1 MLPSRESMD
10 FPFSLW
16 RATSFSFIINLFDL
30 LINFIKIVRNGPLP
44 SEFPER
50 GATMKSKKA
59 KPHYH
64 GHRGRLR
71 ARFLQG
77 GAAALQDYE
86 LLELLLTFAIPY
98 SDVKPLAKNLINH
111 FGSFG
116 GVLDAPPET
125 LMEFMG
131 LKEYSACLIHLMK
144 ACHEVYLKEEAM
156 KRQRIPS
163 LDVLVDYC
171 RTAMGG
177 LKDEQFRVL
186 YLNSQNEIIT
196 EEILQEGTVN
206 QTVVYPRK
214 ILELALKHKAAGLI
228 LVHNHPSGN
237 PTPSASDKE
246 LTQTVIKASKALNLT
261 VHDHL
266 IISRHE
272 YFSLAEHDML

>member
-1 MLPSRESMD
+1 MSTPTKPPTE
-10 FPFSLW
+10 
-16 RATSFSFIINLFDL
+16 
-30 LINFIKIVRNGPLP
+30 
-44 SEFPER
+44 
-50 GATMKSKKA
+50 

-71 ARFLQG
+71 GRFQAG
-77 GAAALQDYE
+77 GAGALQDYE
-86 LLELLLTFAIPY
+86 LLELLLTYAIPY
-98 SDVKPLAKNLINH
+98 SDVKPLAKNLIAH
-111 FGSFG
+111 FGSFSQ
-116 GVLDAPPET
+116 VLDAPQEALLEVTAQDIKGRTLRLTEFSAT
-125 LMEFMG
+125 LMRLVKSCFE
-131 LKEYSACLIHLMK
+131 I
-144 ACHEVYLKEEAM
+144 YLKEEALS
-156 KRQRIPS
+156 RQRIPS
-163 LDVLVDYC
+163 LEVLVDYC

-214 ILELALKHKAAGLI
+214 ILELALKHKASGLI

-237 PTPSASDKE
+237 LNPSASDRE
-246 LTQTVIKASKALNLT
+246 LTQTVVKASQALNLT

-266 IISRHE
+266 IISRHG

>member
-1 MLPSRESMD
+1 MSSPTKSR
-10 FPFSLW
+10 
-16 RATSFSFIINLFDL
+16 T
-30 LINFIKIVRNGPLP
+30 G
-44 SEFPER
+44 
-50 GATMKSKKA
+50 

-64 GHRGRLR
+64 GHRARLR
-71 ARFLQG
+71 ARFLEG
-77 GAAALQDYE
+77 GAPALQDYE

-98 SDVKPLAKNLINH
+98 SDVKPLAKSLIAH

-116 GVLDAPPET
+116 QVLDASPDA
-125 LMEFMG
+125 LMDFMG
-131 LKEYSACLIHLMK
+131 LKEYSACLIHLVK
-144 ACHEVYLKEEAM
+144 ACHGVYLKEEAL

-186 YLNSQNEIIT
+186 YLNSQNEIIA

-246 LTQTVIKASKALNLT
+246 LTDTVVKASRALNLA

-266 IISRHE
+266 IISRHG